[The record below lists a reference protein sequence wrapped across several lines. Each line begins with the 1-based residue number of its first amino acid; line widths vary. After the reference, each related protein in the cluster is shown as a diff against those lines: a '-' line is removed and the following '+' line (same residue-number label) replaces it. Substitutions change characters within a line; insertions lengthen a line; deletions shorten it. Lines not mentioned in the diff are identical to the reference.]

1 MQPRDLTPVTWL
13 QASVHSPVEIVRD
26 GQARAV
32 GTPDAPKDWPA
43 ANFAAGVEKSG
54 EGDAVGSGW
63 RGGFFGDMPWALRL
77 SDRSKAAY
85 RPREGSFSV
94 QSRQDRNGF
103 RCVRTA
109 SAEPGENP

>member
-13 QASVHSPVEIVRD
+13 EAPAHPPVEIVRD

-54 EGDAVGSGW
+54 EGDAGGSGW

-109 SAEPGENP
+109 PTEPGENP